1 MRRVLSASLVS
12 LVLITAC
19 GGEGGYVTEVSS
31 DTVVSSST
39 TPTDPT
45 NNTDPDPSDNG
56 TGTTDHSTADFATP
70 EYEWDSCGVELECAY
85 IDVPLDYSNPTS
97 ESISLFMTRRLASD
111 TSERIGT
118 LLVNPG
124 GPGFGGSYLAEQ
136 AEYIFSPDLLARFDI
151 LGFDPRGTGLSE
163 PAIDCIDDYDD
174 YFAGGDITPDTDEER
189 REFVDSAKDFTEICF
204 EKNGDLLPYVGTNN
218 VARDMD
224 MIRRSLGEDK
234 ISYFGFS
241 YGSEL
246 GSVWATMFPGT
257 VRAAV
262 LDGATDPEADR
273 LDGSLQQSKGFEQ
286 SITTFL
292 DRCSSDRACAFHNS
306 GDAEGA
312 FDDLMA
318 ELDENPVPTRSGR
331 PDLTRGMALT
341 AVAQAMYT
349 SSRWDELERALDE
362 ARDGNGSGLLDLFD
376 AYFQRRPDGS
386 YGNELEAFLNI
397 LCADEPTR
405 ITIEQADAESV
416 RFNEIAPRFSPGTTG
431 DYTCVFWPEAIDPRV
446 TITGA
451 GAGPIVVIGTTGDS
465 ATPLEGTRNM
475 ARVLEDGR
483 LIVVTA
489 EQHTGY
495 TSDACAQRIADAYL
509 LDLVIPDEETN
520 C

>member
-1 MRRVLSASLVS
+1 MRRVLTASLAS
-12 LVLITAC
+12 FVLISAC
-19 GGEGGYVTEVSS
+19 GGDGARVTEVTS
-31 DTVVSSST
+31 DTVA
-39 TPTDPT
+39 
-45 NNTDPDPSDNG
+45 PD
-56 TGTTDHSTADFATP
+56 TTDALTETATSGPDTSDSASGTVDYSTENFPTP
-70 EYEWDSCGVELECAY
+70 EYDWTECGPGLECAY
-85 IDVPLDYSNPTS
+85 MDVPLDYSDTNSDTI
-97 ESISLFMTRRLASD
+97 SIFMTRHLALD
-111 TSERIGT
+111 RSERIGT

-124 GPGFGGSYLAEQ
+124 GPGFGGSYLAER
-136 AEYIFSPDLLARFDI
+136 AENIFSTDLLERFDI
-151 LGFDPRGTGLSE
+151 VGFDPRGTGRSE

-174 YFAGGDITPDTDEER
+174 YFAGGDITPDTEAER
-189 REFVDSAKDFTEICF
+189 QEIIDTSERFTEICF

-224 MIRRSLGEDK
+224 MIRRSLGEDE

-246 GSVWATMFPGT
+246 GSVWATMFPET

-262 LDGATDPEADR
+262 LDGAADPEADR
-273 LDGSLQQSKGFEQ
+273 LEGTVKQLKGFEQ
-286 SITTFL
+286 SISTFL
-292 DRCSSDRACAFHNS
+292 ARCSDDRSCAFHND

-312 FDDLMA
+312 FDELMA
-318 ELDENPVPTRSGR
+318 RLDENPIPTSSGR

-341 AVAQAMYT
+341 SVAQAMYS
-349 SSRWDELERALDE
+349 SSRWDTLATALDD
-362 ARDGNGSGLLDLFD
+362 AQAGDGAGLLDLFD

-405 ITIEQADAESV
+405 ITIAQADTEVAF
-416 RFNEIAPRFSPGTTG
+416 FNEAAPRFRPGTTG
-431 DYTCVFWPEAIDPRV
+431 DYNCVFWPEALDPRIA
-446 TITGA
+446 ITGN

-489 EQHTGY
+489 ERHTGY
-495 TSDACAQRIADAYL
+495 TSDMCAQRTADAYL
-509 LDLVIPDEETN
+509 IDLIVPDEETN